1 MIMRYPDYVV
11 RDEMSPYNIV
21 RGDTLKLGPYD
32 ISLNDGE
39 QITNAAAVLTGN
51 NFKKDIT
58 EDIEAVALP
67 LEFNSIN
74 TSDFPV
80 GEVLLEI
87 KIFIDDEVQKT
98 VIYGQINVVESLVN
112 KNFEYEEPIQP
123 EP

>member
-1 MIMRYPDYVV
+1 MRYPDYVV

-39 QITNAAAVLTGN
+39 QITNAAVVLTGN

-112 KNFEYEEPIQP
+112 KDFEYEEPIQP